1 MSATKDTYI
10 YDYKG
15 EQIYPY
21 TNLSSIKIEG
31 YKSTE
36 TSVENYPIYN
46 YIKDCILKNTN
57 TESES
62 EYVDLSTDQTIDGMK
77 TFTNTINGQITR
89 AINDASGNNIANSF
103 NKVSTDVTDI
113 SSNMNK
119 ISTKIDN
126 ISTSVNNNSDNIT
139 SISATINDISINVND
154 ISSRISDLQ
163 YPNLDNYTGDV
174 SIKGSNITITGIDSS
189 KGNNINITGDVS
201 INGYT
206 NITGNVDISGNVEA
220 TNFWASSD
228 ERLKTFKRPIEINLD
243 KLSQIK
249 KSYFIFNEQP
259 TCEHIGVSAQEIKK
273 LYPEIVIEGD
283 NGYLRV
289 DYTKLSVIAL
299 AAIDIL
305 YNENI
310 KLNNR
315 INLLE
320 SKLN

>member
-1 MSATKDTYI
+1 MSTIKDTFI

-21 TNLSSIKIEG
+21 TNLSSIKTEG
-31 YKSTE
+31 YLSKE

-46 YIKDCILKNTN
+46 YIKDCILKNIN
-57 TESES
+57 TES
-62 EYVDLSTDQTIDGMK
+62 EYVDLSTDQIINGTK
-77 TFTNTINGQITR
+77 TFNDTINGKVTH
-89 AINDASGNNIANSF
+89 AINDSSDNNIADSF
-103 NKVSTDVTDI
+103 NKVSTDITNI
-113 SSNMNK
+113 SSNINK
-119 ISTKIDN
+119 ISTKIDD
-126 ISTSVNNNSDNIT
+126 ISTNVDNNSDNIT
-139 SISATINDISINVND
+139 SILTSIDDISTNVND
-154 ISSRISDLQ
+154 ISNRISDLQ
-163 YPNLDNYTGDV
+163 YPNLDNYEGDV
-174 SIKGSNITITGIDSS
+174 
-189 KGNNINITGDVS
+189 
-201 INGYT
+201 
-206 NITGNVDISGNVEA
+206 NITGNVSINGNVEA
-220 TNFWASSD
+220 ANYYVSSD
-228 ERLKTFKRPIEINLD
+228 ERLKTFKRPIEIDLD

-283 NGYLRV
+283 NGYLKV

-315 INLLE
+315 IDLLE

>member
-1 MSATKDTYI
+1 MSATKDTYM

-21 TNLSSIKIEG
+21 TNLSSIKTEG
-31 YKSTE
+31 YLSKE
-36 TSVENYPIYN
+36 TSVESYPIYN

-57 TESES
+57 TEL
-62 EYVDLSTDQTIDGMK
+62 EYVDLSTDQIINGTK
-77 TFTNTINGQITR
+77 TFSDTINGKVTH
-89 AINDASGNNIANSF
+89 AINDASDNNIANSF
-103 NKVSTDVTDI
+103 NKI
-113 SSNMNK
+113 LIN
-119 ISTKIDN
+119 
-126 ISTSVNNNSDNIT
+126 
-139 SISATINDISINVND
+139 INDISTNVND
-154 ISSRISDLQ
+154 ISSNINEISTKIDDISTNVNNNPDNITSILTTINDISTNVNDISNRISDLQ
-163 YPNLDNYTGDV
+163 YPNLDNYEGDV
-174 SIKGSNITITGIDSS
+174 NIA
-189 KGNNINITGDVS
+189 
-201 INGYT
+201 
-206 NITGNVDISGNVEA
+206 GNVSVNGNVEA
-220 TNFWASSD
+220 ANYYVSSD

-283 NGYLRV
+283 NGYLKV

-315 INLLE
+315 IDLLE

>member
-1 MSATKDTYI
+1 MSTIKDTFI

-21 TNLSSIKIEG
+21 TNLSSIKTEG
-31 YKSTE
+31 YLSKE
-36 TSVENYPIYN
+36 TSVESYPIYN

-57 TESES
+57 TESE
-62 EYVDLSTDQTIDGMK
+62 YVDLSTDQTINGIK
-77 TFTNTINGQITR
+77 TFSNTINGQVTH
-89 AINDASGNNIANSF
+89 AINDSSDNNIADSF
-103 NKVSTDVTDI
+103 NKVSTDITNI
-113 SSNMNK
+113 SSNINK
-119 ISTKIDN
+119 ISTKIDD
-126 ISTSVNNNSDNIT
+126 ISTNVDNNSDNIT
-139 SISATINDISINVND
+139 SILTTIDDISTNVND
-154 ISSRISDLQ
+154 ISNRISDLQ
-163 YPNLDNYTGDV
+163 YPNLDNYE
-174 SIKGSNITITGIDSS
+174 
-189 KGNNINITGDVS
+189 GNV
-201 INGYT
+201 
-206 NITGNVDISGNVEA
+206 NITGNVSINGNVEA
-220 TNFWASSD
+220 TNYYVSSD
-228 ERLKTFKRPIEINLD
+228 ERLKTFKRPIEIDLD

-273 LYPEIVIEGD
+273 LYPEMVIEGD
-283 NGYLRV
+283 NGYLKV